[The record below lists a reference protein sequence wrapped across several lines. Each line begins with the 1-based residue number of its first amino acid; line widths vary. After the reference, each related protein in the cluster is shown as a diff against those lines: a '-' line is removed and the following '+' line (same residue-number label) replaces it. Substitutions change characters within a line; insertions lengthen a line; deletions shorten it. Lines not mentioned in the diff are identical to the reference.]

1 MIKLRMDGG
10 KKPQC
15 VKEDIVQ
22 RHQSHLMV
30 LNTFSHQ
37 LSISSSGLYIIG
49 GGDDL
54 HDPDPASVDM
64 IETFSD
70 NFNRG
75 PEPLLMRQTVGSAS
89 VSVFDSIFLLGGWS
103 QITKHYIKDVLVLY
117 PHNKDNWKK
126 IGELQRHHYGF
137 G

>member
-1 MIKLRMDGG
+1 L
-10 KKPQC
+10 
-15 VKEDIVQ
+15 
-22 RHQSHLMV
+22 
-30 LNTFSHQ
+30 F
-37 LSISSSGLYIIG
+37 IIG

-75 PEPLLMRQTVGSAS
+75 PEPLLMRQSVGSAS

-103 QITKHYIKDVLVLY
+103 QITKLYIKDVLVLY

-126 IGELQRHHYGF
+126 IGELQSYHYGF
-137 G
+137 GFV